1 VNSKFDKGAVHCAFV
16 RVVIN
21 ETENSKYQKMKKLI
35 VASQNIRI
43 SQTMQKIC
51 VAVAAFAATA
61 MVSSAN
67 ATMYQCT
74 AADGKTTFGD
84 QPCAAGETVKV
95 NEKPKAAVSDASY
108 KAAAMVAAE
117 KAAAAAKAALVGTGG
132 AAKPKSKSDAEQ
144 PRAPA
149 KPVVSNPVTPT
160 SAKELEEYAIEEAAF
175 KATLFVYIIES
186 LDPACQKMMA
196 EMSAL
201 ESADARAGI
210 REPSAAQQAMWPAWD
225 ANCRSKAKAASD
237 SWPPP
242 GRIGAQS
249 TFGSTPRCIAWVR
262 SMSAVKP
269 EGRVD
274 AQYIAKR
281 QAELQADARREC
293 R

>member
-1 VNSKFDKGAVHCAFV
+1 
-16 RVVIN
+16 
-21 ETENSKYQKMKKLI
+21 MKKLI
-35 VASQNIRI
+35 VASQNIRL
-43 SQTMQKIC
+43 SQTMQTTC
-51 VAVAAFAATA
+51 VAVAAFAAAATL
-61 MVSSAN
+61 SSAN
-67 ATMYQCT
+67 ATMYKCT

-84 QPCAAGETVKV
+84 QPCAAGEAAKAS
-95 NEKPKAAVSDASY
+95 EKPKAPISEASN
-108 KAAAMVAAE
+108 KAAAIAAAE
-117 KAAAAAKAALVGTGG
+117 KAAAAAKAALVGADG
-132 AAKPKSKSDAEQ
+132 ATKPTAKSESEP

-186 LDPACQKMMA
+186 LDPTCQKMMA

-201 ESADARAGI
+201 EGTDARARI
-210 REPSAAQQAMWPAWD
+210 REPSAAQQAMRPAWD

-242 GRIGAQS
+242 GRVGVQS

-262 SMSAVKP
+262 RMGTVKP

>member
-1 VNSKFDKGAVHCAFV
+1 
-16 RVVIN
+16 
-21 ETENSKYQKMKKLI
+21 MKKPI
-35 VASQNIRI
+35 VTSQNIRL
-43 SQTMQKIC
+43 SQTVQKIC
-51 VAVAAFAATA
+51 VAVAAFAAA
-61 MVSSAN
+61 AIVSSAN
-67 ATMYQCT
+67 ATMYKCT

-84 QPCAAGETVKV
+84 QPCAADETVKV
-95 NEKPKAAVSDASY
+95 SEKPKAAVSEASNR
-108 KAAAMVAAE
+108 AAAMVAAE

-132 AAKPKSKSDAEQ
+132 AAKPKSEARPPQ
-144 PRAPA
+144 APA
-149 KPVVSNPVTPT
+149 KPVVSNPVTPA

-201 ESADARAGI
+201 ESADARSGI
-210 REPSAAQQAMWPAWD
+210 REPSAAQQAMRPAWD
-225 ANCRSKAKAASD
+225 ANCRGKAKAASD

-242 GRIGAQS
+242 GRVGVQS

-262 SMSAVKP
+262 SMSTVKP

-274 AQYIAKR
+274 AQYVAK
-281 QAELQADARREC
+281 LQTDARREC